1 MIFKE
6 VNEMEKISSQIIE
19 VQEIVFKQL
28 KRLDDD
34 KLMEEKGAEEVARSN
49 VISNN
54 AQTFIKTVNLSL
66 KITELTKRESDQV
79 SRLTKELGKIED
91 VQ

>member
-1 MIFKE
+1 
-6 VNEMEKISSQIIE
+6 MEKISSQIIE